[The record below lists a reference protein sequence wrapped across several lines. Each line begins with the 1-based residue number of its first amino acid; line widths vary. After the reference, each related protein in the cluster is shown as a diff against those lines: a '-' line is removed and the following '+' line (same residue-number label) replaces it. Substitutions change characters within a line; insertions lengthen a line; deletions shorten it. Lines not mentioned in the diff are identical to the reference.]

1 MMADHA
7 RGAGEELEGGDDLRA
22 DDGMRA
28 HDLPLLRRQR
38 PRLLQDRLGHA
49 DLADV
54 VQETRLSHEIDGG
67 GRESEGRRNAPT
79 QRRHAL
85 GVAARVR
92 VLRLQRIR
100 QPEQRLADRPLQLV
114 IQAAHV
120 LGVAQRL
127 LVRRVEATVVR
138 RGISFYSRCHATRGI
153 SRSTSDR
160 RRTGEKGL
168 VR

>member
-7 RGAGEELEGGDDLRA
+7 RDAGEELEGGDDLRA

-28 HDLPLLRRQR
+28 HALPLLRRQR
-38 PRLLQDRLGHA
+38 PRLSQDRLGHA

-54 VQETRLSHEIDGG
+54 VQEARLPHQIDDG
-67 GRESEGRRNAPT
+67 GRESEGRCNASA

-92 VLRLQRIR
+92 ILCLQRVG
-100 QPEQRLADRPLQLV
+100 QPEQRLTDRPLQLV
-114 IQAAHV
+114 IQTAHV

-127 LVRRVEATVVR
+127 LVGRVEATVVR
-138 RGISFYSRCHATRGI
+138 RGIALYSRCHATPGI